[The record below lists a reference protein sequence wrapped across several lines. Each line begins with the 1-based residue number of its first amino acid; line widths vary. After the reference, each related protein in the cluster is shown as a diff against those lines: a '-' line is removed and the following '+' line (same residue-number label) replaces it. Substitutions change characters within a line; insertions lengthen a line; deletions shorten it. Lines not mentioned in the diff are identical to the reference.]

1 MAPVQWGPAAKGT
14 MTIERDR
21 PCPYL
26 PRLHEIDADRPLS
39 DIPALAAALFDRLV
53 AFEAEA
59 KAGGASA
66 EMLGAISNARFTA
79 EVATRRRWFLM
90 PRGH

>member
-1 MAPVQWGPAAKGT
+1 
-14 MTIERDR
+14 MTVELER

-26 PRLHEIDADRPLS
+26 PRLHEMLADRPLS
-39 DIPALAAALFDRLV
+39 VIPELAALFERLV

-66 EMLGAISNARFTA
+66 KTLGAISDARFMA
-79 EVATRRRWFLM
+79 GIATLRPWFPM